1 MSGSRFTIRTRA
13 VLATTVGCLAAASCG
28 TTASQPAS
36 QPAPAAP
43 PATSAPISASSPAT
57 DVAAPE
63 PTAPEPT
70 TVTPTAVTPTA
81 GPSTTVSPTP
91 TGPPEFSAKVS
102 RVPRERLEYSWRP
115 GCPVPVSDLRL
126 ITMTYWGF
134 DDKPHTGELVVNKA
148 ATDDIV
154 SVFHR
159 LYEWRWPIYKMR
171 LVDAY
176 KADDYASIDADNTS
190 AFNCRPAE
198 GSSSWSKH
206 AYGLA
211 IDINPREN
219 PYIYTNGT
227 GSHKNAS
234 KFFKRPVR
242 APGVI
247 NPGDR
252 VVKAFQQKGWEW
264 GGYWSGIKDYQHFSK
279 GGN

>member
-1 MSGSRFTIRTRA
+1 MSGSRFMIRTRA
-13 VLATTVGCLAAASCG
+13 ALATAAGCLAAASCG
-28 TTASQPAS
+28 TAAP

-43 PATSAPISASSPAT
+43 PATSAPISAPSSAPEAATDVAAPEPAT

-63 PTAPEPT
+63 PTV
-70 TVTPTAVTPTA
+70 VTPTT
-81 GPSTTVSPTP
+81 GPSATTSPTP

-102 RVPRERLEYSWRP
+102 RVPRERLEHSWRP

-148 ATDDIV
+148 AADDVV

-159 LYEWRWPIYKMR
+159 LYDWRWPIYKMR

-219 PYIYTNGT
+219 PYIYANGT
-227 GSHKNAS
+227 GSHKNAA

-252 VVKAFQQKGWEW
+252 VVRAFRQKGWEW

>member
-1 MSGSRFTIRTRA
+1 MSGSKFMIRTRA
-13 VLATTVGCLAAASCG
+13 VLATAAGCLAAASCG
-28 TTASQPAS
+28 AATSLPT
-36 QPAPAAP
+36 PAAP
-43 PATSAPISASSPAT
+43 PVTSAPISASSPVT
-57 DVAAPE
+57 EVAAPE
-63 PTAPEPT
+63 PTVVPPATIPPT
-70 TVTPTAVTPTA
+70 TA
-81 GPSTTVSPTP
+81 SPTP
-91 TGPPEFSAKVS
+91 TGPPKFSAKVS
-102 RVPRERLEYSWRP
+102 RVARERLEYSWRP
-115 GCPVPVSDLRL
+115 GCPVPVGDLRL

-134 DDKPHTGELVVNKA
+134 DGKPHTGELVVHEDA
-148 ATDDIV
+148 ADDIV

-159 LYEWRWPIYKMR
+159 LYDWRWPIYKMR

-176 KADDYASIDADNTS
+176 KADDFASIDADNTS

-211 IDINPREN
+211 VDINPREN
-219 PYIYTNGT
+219 PYIYANGT
-227 GSHKNAS
+227 GSHKNARE
-234 KFFKRPVR
+234 FFKRPVR

-252 VVKAFQQKGWEW
+252 VVRAFQQKGWEW